1 MREPPTTHMVPPQL
15 PREGVP
21 RSMDRELASAAA
33 AGDLSALQKLVASVG
48 PRVAAVAQLALGAS
62 HPDLDD
68 TIQQALIG
76 FVQAL
81 PSFRGECEPARF
93 AASIAVR
100 ASIATRRR
108 ATRRYADRDDA
119 VDPDSV
125 GVAHGDA
132 AIAGQR
138 KRLVRELLSSLPEEQ
153 AESLALR
160 IMLGWTLEQI
170 AVATGAPINTVRSR
184 LRSAKDALRRRIDG
198 SASLREALGVDT

>member
-1 MREPPTTHMVPPQL
+1 MVPPQL